1 MTNKNGKTFILS
13 GCLSKL
19 EIPPLLTLSSSW
31 SRRVGMGSRGPE
43 PEQSCKV
50 FCHLPITKHESFIP
64 ER

>member
-19 EIPPLLTLSSSW
+19 EIHPLLTLSSSW

-50 FCHLPITKHESFIP
+50 FCQSQNMKALFQNDE
-64 ER
+64 